1 MRDSEPDLSSLA
13 APSSRPPA
21 HRMQNPPDSAF
32 CVLGRLGG
40 HLGPPAHRMQIPA
53 EKPGFLEDKLGFCTG
68 KARSSSGRARASPDK
83 SQDSEENYDFVGGE
97 ARFLG

>member
-21 HRMQNPPDSAF
+21 HRMQNPPDAAF

-53 EKPGFLEDKLGFCTG
+53 EKPGFLKDKLGFCTG

-83 SQDSEENYDFVGGE
+83 SQDF
-97 ARFLG
+97 